1 MNFSIPYGRKK
12 LEFTISNSLNPELIR
27 TDPVEGLENPEKAVK
42 FSLFSR
48 EYGPSIEDFRGC
60 KTAAIAVNDKTRP
73 VPYGVILPPLIDAL
87 RSISIAPEN
96 ITLIAATGTHTPM
109 NEAEIRE
116 ILPENLPTGIQIFT
130 HDCDDDENLVHL
142 GSTSRNT
149 PVFGNKNFLQADI
162 RIVTGN
168 IEPHHFAGFS
178 GGVKS
183 ASVGLSGRK
192 TINANHKLLKESNSS
207 LGEYAENPLRQDIE
221 EIGRLLKVNFAVNVI
236 MNDDREIVHVLSG
249 DPFKVMSSGVSLSR
263 AICQT
268 PIKKKFDLVIASAGG
283 FPKDINL
290 YQSQKALT
298 NASLITRDGGSVIL
312 VAACAE
318 GVGSQGYEDFMI
330 GLKSWQEVY
339 QKFER
344 EEFRVGPHKAFQFAR
359 ELARIR
365 VFLLSEIPDERV
377 SSLLLQPVH
386 DLTELIEDLQK
397 ESPDPLSVA
406 ILHKATNTI
415 PHFTGNG

>member
-12 LEFTISNSLNPELIR
+12 LEFTISNSLNPELIK
-27 TDPVEGLENPEKAVK
+27 TDPIEGLENPKKAVK
-42 FSLFSR
+42 FSLYSR

-73 VPYGVILPPLIDAL
+73 VPYNVILPPLIDAL
-87 RSISIAPEN
+87 ASISIAPEN
-96 ITLIAATGTHTPM
+96 ISLIAATGTHNPM
-109 NEAEIRE
+109 NEVEIRE
-116 ILPENLPTGIQIFT
+116 ILPENLPAGIRIFT
-130 HDCDDDENLVHL
+130 HDCDDDENLIHL

-149 PVFGNKNFLQADI
+149 PVFGNKKFLKADV

-183 ASVGLSGRK
+183 ASIGLSGRK
-192 TINANHKLLKESNSS
+192 TINANHKLLQESNSR
-207 LGEYAENPLRQDIE
+207 LGEYDENPLRQDIE
-221 EIGRLLKVNFAVNVI
+221 EIGRLYKVNFALNVI
-236 MNDDREIVHVLSG
+236 MNDNREIVHILSG
-249 DPFKVMSSGVSLSR
+249 DPFRVMSKGVSLSR

-268 PIKKKFDLVIASAGG
+268 PVKKKFDVVIASAGG

-312 VAACAE
+312 VAACEE
-318 GVGSQGYEDFMI
+318 GTGSQGYEDFME
-330 GLKSWQEVY
+330 GVKTWQEVY

-359 ELARIR
+359 ELSRIQ
-365 VFLLSEIPDERV
+365 VYLLSEIADERV
-377 SSLLLQPVH
+377 STLLLKPFH
-386 DLTELIEDLQK
+386 NLTGLIKDIQSD
-397 ESPDPLSVA
+397 SPEPLSIA
-406 ILHKATNTI
+406 ILPKATNTI
-415 PHFTGNG
+415 PHFTGSM